1 MGTRWTRKVMPVVA
15 VLALVGA
22 ACGGDDEPEDGA
34 TTQPTDGEETTT
46 EPTDDGGGG
55 GGVVVTANNFA
66 FTPADVTVASGDTI
80 TATNGNPLTPH
91 TFTVEETDIDVNLPA
106 GTSED
111 VTIDLDPGEYGFVC
125 TIHGQMTG
133 TLTVT

>member
-1 MGTRWTRKVMPVVA
+1 MRTRWTGRVLSLVA
-15 VLALVGA
+15 VLALVGV
-22 ACGGDDEPEDGA
+22 ACGGDDEPEDGGT
-34 TTQPTDGEETTT
+34 TTQPTDEETT

-55 GGVVVTANNFA
+55 TTVTANNFS
-66 FTPADVTVASGDTI
+66 FTPSEVTVASGDTI
-80 TATNGNPLTPH
+80 TARNGNPVTPH
-91 TFTVEETDIDVNLPA
+91 TFTVEETDIDVSLAA

-111 VTIDLDPGEYGFVC
+111 VPIDLDPGEYGFVC

>member
-1 MGTRWTRKVMPVVA
+1 VLSLVA
-15 VLALVGA
+15 VLALVGV
-22 ACGGDDEPEDGA
+22 ACGGDDEPEDGGT
-34 TTQPTDGEETTT
+34 TTQPTDEETT

-55 GGVVVTANNFA
+55 TTVTANNFS
-66 FTPADVTVASGDTI
+66 FTPSEVTVASGDTI
-80 TATNGNPLTPH
+80 TARNGNPVTPH
-91 TFTVEETDIDVNLPA
+91 TFTVEETDIDVSLAA

-111 VTIDLDPGEYGFVC
+111 VPIDLDPGEYGFVC

>member
-1 MGTRWTRKVMPVVA
+1 MRTRWTRSVLSVVA

-22 ACGGDDEPEDGA
+22 ACGGDDEPEDAA
-34 TTQPTDGEETTT
+34 TTQQTDGEETTT
-46 EPTDDGGGG
+46 EPTDDGGT
-55 GGVVVTANNFA
+55 GVVVTANNFS
-66 FTPADVTVASGDTI
+66 FTPAEVTVASGDTI

-91 TFTVEETDIDVNLPA
+91 TFTVDDTDIDVNLSG

-111 VTIDLDPGEYGFVC
+111 VTVDLDPGEYGFRC
-125 TIHGQMTG
+125 EIHGQMTG

>member
-34 TTQPTDGEETTT
+34 TTQPTNGEETTT
-46 EPTDDGGGG
+46 EPTDDGGA
-55 GGVVVTANNFA
+55 GVVVTANNFA
-66 FTPADVTVASGDTI
+66 FNPTEVTVASGDTI
-80 TATNGNPLTPH
+80 TARNVNPITPH
-91 TFTVEETDIDVNLPA
+91 TFTVDGTDIDVSLSG
-106 GTSED
+106 GTQED
-111 VTIDLDPGEYGFVC
+111 VMIDLDPGDYDFVC
-125 TIHGQMTG
+125 TIHGQMSG